1 MTEYHPEELPETSI
15 EPVSEHET
23 AVAAA
28 VPLDELVLRILDE
41 QAAFAV
47 QQQRILYELGRLD
60 HSGAIAGQLRTLQHD
75 VTVLSGL
82 VPTVAHAQT
91 GILDQ
96 ITALRA
102 DLRALG
108 KVLAAWTERL
118 DAIEDY
124 IERREPSR
132 LTSAQAPR

>member
-1 MTEYHPEELPETSI
+1 MTEEHREELPETST
-15 EPVSEHET
+15 ETPVSEHET

-41 QAAFAV
+41 QAVLAG
-47 QQQRILYELGRLD
+47 QLQRILYELGRLD
-60 HSGAIAGQLRTLQHD
+60 DSGAIADQLRTLQHD

-96 ITALRA
+96 INAVDANLRG
-102 DLRALG
+102 LG
-108 KVLAAWTERL
+108 RVLADFVERM
-118 DAIEDY
+118 DAIEADL
-124 IERREPSR
+124 ER
-132 LTSAQAPR
+132 